1 MSWAGLAAARR
12 RDARARLPFVMNGC
26 TVGSVARVDVDALA
40 AWPQWITVTAD
51 AVTLHADDPDT
62 ALATINTALREQGRV
77 RAWRDEFF
85 AITDPATGRRLARTE
100 RAASRFW
107 GTLTLGAHATGYVPD
122 PRGRPLQIWI
132 ARRSPTK
139 ATDPGMLDNLI
150 GGGVPDGQTPLQTLV
165 REGFEEA
172 GLTPTQM
179 TAARPGRVIRLH
191 RDIPEGLQ
199 FEDLHSYDLPLSPGT
214 TPHNQDGEV
223 ASFDCL
229 PVKQALARAAS
240 ADMTVDA
247 ALVMLEFALRH
258 RLIDGEQAELLQ
270 LASAHLWRSPD

>member
-1 MSWAGLAAARR
+1 MSWTALAAARR
-12 RDARARLPFVMNGC
+12 RDTRARLPFVLNGSA
-26 TVGSVARVDVDALA
+26 VGSVARADLGALS
-40 AWPQWITVTAD
+40 AWPQWIAVTAE
-51 AVTLHADDPDT
+51 AVTLTAADPDT
-62 ALATINTALREQGRV
+62 ALATINVALREQGRV

-85 AITDPATGRRLARTE
+85 ALTDPATGRRLARTE

-122 PRGRPLQIWI
+122 THGRPRHIWI
-132 ARRSPTK
+132 ARRSATK
-139 ATDPGMLDNLI
+139 ATDPGLLDNLI
-150 GGGVPDGQTPLQTLV
+150 GGGVPDGQTPLQTRV

-172 GLTPTQM
+172 GLTPADM
-179 TAARPGRVIRLH
+179 AAARPGRVIRLH
-191 RDIPEGLQ
+191 RDILEGLQ
-199 FEDLHSYDLPLSPGT
+199 LEDLHSFDLPLHPGS

-223 ASFDCL
+223 AGFECL

-258 RLIDGEQAELLQ
+258 RLLDGAQADLLQ
-270 LASAHLWRSPD
+270 LASAHLWRTPG